1 MSQYH
6 RLQKAA
12 IMPALAERRPRVT
25 RAVMTVVVYLLHF
38 VRY

>member
-6 RLQKAA
+6 LLQKAA

-25 RAVMTVVVYLLHF
+25 RAVLAAVVFLLHF

>member
-6 RLQKAA
+6 LLQKAA

-25 RAVMTVVVYLLHF
+25 RAVMTVVVYSLHF